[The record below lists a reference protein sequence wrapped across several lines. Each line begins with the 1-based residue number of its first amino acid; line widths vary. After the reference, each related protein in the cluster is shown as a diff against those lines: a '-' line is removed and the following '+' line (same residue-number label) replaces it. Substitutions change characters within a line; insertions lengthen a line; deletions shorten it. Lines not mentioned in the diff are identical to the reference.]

1 MKSSCHACI
10 TNFMIVPCTISFMY
24 KDMNVK
30 YDYTDFLVYMYVSPR
45 DLLHSGCNVGHVK
58 EEYILELLKL

>member
-1 MKSSCHACI
+1 
-10 TNFMIVPCTISFMY
+10 MIVPCTISFMY